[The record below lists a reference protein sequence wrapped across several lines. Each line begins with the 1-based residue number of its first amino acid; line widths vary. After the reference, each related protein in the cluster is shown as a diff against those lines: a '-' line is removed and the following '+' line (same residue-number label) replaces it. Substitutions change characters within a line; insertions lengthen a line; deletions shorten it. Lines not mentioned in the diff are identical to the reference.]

1 MKVRKRYTFTLE
13 DESRLEKLL
22 QISASRGKYI
32 ICGVAV
38 LIIFMTL
45 GAPTVGL
52 SPARRLLPG
61 YLKDSE
67 RAATQEHHMRL
78 DSLQQAYE
86 ANNAYLSNIIAV
98 MNPTTRPTRTLPDSA
113 VSQIDTPFSPDSLF
127 PTSVEERNFLSMM
140 REQEKYNI
148 SVIAPLAAESMLFA
162 PVNDESII
170 SEKSKKSKKAEVIL
184 AKGSQVAAIAD
195 GRVIAVSQ
203 SVREGGGA
211 AVIIQHAKG
220 FLSRCSRLGTI
231 LVEPGDFVSGGQII
245 AITTSGNSRNNQR
258 INIEMWH
265 NGNELVP
272 YDYLGDK
279 NTKSPRYPIIDEEV
293 GRGRL

>member
-13 DESRLEKLL
+13 DESRLEKLI

-45 GAPTVGL
+45 GALTVGL

-98 MNPTTRPTRTLPDSA
+98 MNPTTRPARTLPDSA

-195 GRVIAVSQ
+195 
-203 SVREGGGA
+203 SVREKLNLECGVKPFNYEGYKNCQWI
-211 AVIIQHAKG
+211 VIDYGYIMVHV
-220 FLSRCSRLGTI
+220 FLPEVREFYSLESLW
-231 LVEPGDFVSGGQII
+231 EDAP
-245 AITTSGNSRNNQR
+245 
-258 INIEMWH
+258 IEYI
-265 NGNELVP
+265 E
-272 YDYLGDK
+272 DTD
-279 NTKSPRYPIIDEEV
+279 
-293 GRGRL
+293 

>member
-45 GAPTVGL
+45 GALTVGL

-170 SEKSKKSKKAEVIL
+170 SEKSKKSKKR
-184 AKGSQVAAIAD
+184 K
-195 GRVIAVSQ
+195 
-203 SVREGGGA
+203 
-211 AVIIQHAKG
+211 
-220 FLSRCSRLGTI
+220 
-231 LVEPGDFVSGGQII
+231 
-245 AITTSGNSRNNQR
+245 
-258 INIEMWH
+258 
-265 NGNELVP
+265 
-272 YDYLGDK
+272 
-279 NTKSPRYPIIDEEV
+279 
-293 GRGRL
+293 

>member
-1 MKVRKRYTFTLE
+1 M
-13 DESRLEKLL
+13 
-22 QISASRGKYI
+22 
-32 ICGVAV
+32 
-38 LIIFMTL
+38 
-45 GAPTVGL
+45 
-52 SPARRLLPG
+52 
-61 YLKDSE
+61 
-67 RAATQEHHMRL
+67 
-78 DSLQQAYE
+78 
-86 ANNAYLSNIIAV
+86 
-98 MNPTTRPTRTLPDSA
+98 
-113 VSQIDTPFSPDSLF
+113 
-127 PTSVEERNFLSMM
+127 
-140 REQEKYNI
+140 
-148 SVIAPLAAESMLFA
+148 
-162 PVNDESII
+162 
-170 SEKSKKSKKAEVIL
+170 
-184 AKGSQVAAIAD
+184 
-195 GRVIAVSQ
+195 IAVSQ